1 MSIFIKE
8 LVRKKLKQLSP
19 EELFHYGKQYGFSLS
34 QSEAREITTY
44 LKAGSF
50 DPFRAEDREKMFKEL
65 ARITNVDTAKKAR
78 LLFNELIKSYGVDY
92 LFTE

>member
-1 MSIFIKE
+1 MSNFIKE
-8 LVRKKLKQLSP
+8 LVRNKLKQLSP
-19 EELFHYGKQYGFSLS
+19 DELLQYGKQYGFSLS
-34 QSEAREITTY
+34 QSEAQEITAH
-44 LKAGSF
+44 LKSDSI
-50 DPFRAEDREKMFKEL
+50 DPFRAADREKMFREL

>member
-1 MSIFIKE
+1 MSNFIKE

-19 EELFHYGKQYGFSLS
+19 DELLHYGRQYGFSLS

-44 LKAGSF
+44 LKSNPV
-50 DPFRAEDREKMFKEL
+50 DPFHVADREKMFKEL

-78 LLFNELIKSYGVDY
+78 LLFNELIKSYGMDY

>member
-8 LVRKKLKQLSP
+8 LVRQKLKQLSP
-19 EELFHYGKQYGFSLS
+19 EDLLQYGKQYGFSLNL
-34 QSEAREITTY
+34 SEAQEITAY
-44 LKAGSF
+44 LKTASI
-50 DPFRAEDREKMFKEL
+50 DPFRTADREKMFKEL